1 MANYTDWNKALISY
15 FISGT
20 PRGIKIYLSVDEDV
34 IEHIGYNFE
43 QLPTNVTWVDDFCT
57 AVKRKVI
64 FEGQVN
70 LQHLK
75 GRDSQGLPKGVA
87 FLCATILAASQM
99 AQEEKI
105 SETNYFKR
113 LREILALPG
122 FSRPPGMKL
131 GNEAEEPLWREWNHW
146 LMEHRFLPSAQRGRG
161 GSTTYINYPISQSL
175 LRRTDKDKLRQLFQ
189 EKQWQAQWDAQ
200 TLFTH
205 IRREAGGFG
214 IHLKELLTENKQRHE
229 AIVEALHQVYEQW
242 KAQGCP
248 IADKNNYCTWSRHLF
263 CGLYRTEDPFL
274 GQVDYSLYP
283 KQQRGRRLESV
294 EIQLGDNPHPLREE
308 RPGWYFPLEY
318 SGNGKELENGAK
330 YQITS
335 PNDLDYLIL
344 PARDFWILIPDPENP
359 DSGAYASWEA
369 PSLGTQFI
377 LLCKQELLSDLE
389 RLRDEHLLKWSSTT
403 EAIFNSSEWVELQQC
418 MVVSQAWD
426 GVFIKNQTLKYALQ
440 PTVKLSISLSD
451 GLRVPTIGAW
461 LVEHSPKI
469 TIFGFYPTAQLQV
482 TQLSDN
488 QVIIDSSQSTNTSI
502 ALKISHPGDYLIEAS
517 FASES
522 SQRLVK
528 IVDWNSLAIDKDVL
542 CEVIQINSEYHI
554 LGSIIERSF

>member
-1 MANYTDWNKALISY
+1 MANYTDWNQALIDY
-15 FISGT
+15 FIKGT
-20 PRGIKIYLSVDEDV
+20 PHGTKIYLSVDEDV
-34 IEHIGYNFE
+34 IERIGYHFG
-43 QLPTNVTWVDDFCT
+43 QSSTSDTWVDDFCT

-75 GRDSQGLPKGVA
+75 GRDSQGLPKGIA

-113 LREILALPG
+113 LREILGLSG
-122 FSRPPGMKL
+122 FARPLGMKF
-131 GNEAEEPLWREWNHW
+131 GYEAEEPLWREWNRW
-146 LMEHRFLPSAQRGRG
+146 LMEDRFLPSAERGRG

-175 LRRTDKDKLRQLFQ
+175 LRLTDKDKLRKLFQ
-189 EKQWQAQWDAQ
+189 EKQWQAEWDAQ
-200 TLFTH
+200 TLFAH
-205 IRREAGGFG
+205 VRREAGGFN
-214 IHLKELLTENKQRHE
+214 IHLKELLTEKKQRHE

-248 IADKNNYCTWSRHLF
+248 TGEKNNYCTWSRHLF

-274 GQVDYSLYP
+274 GQVDYYLYP
-283 KQQRGRRLESV
+283 KQQRGRSLELV
-294 EIQLGDNPHPLREE
+294 EVKQGDNTHSLKEE

-318 SGNGKELENGAK
+318 SVSQKELENGAK

-335 PNDLDYLIL
+335 QDDLDYLIL

-377 LLCKQELLSDLE
+377 LLCKQELLSDIQ
-389 RLRDEHLLKWSSTT
+389 RLRDENLLKSSLTT
-403 EAIFNSSEWVELQQC
+403 QPIFNNSGWVEIQEC

-440 PTVKLSISLSD
+440 PSVKLSISFSG
-451 GLRVPTIGAW
+451 GLRVPKIGAW
-461 LVEHSPKI
+461 LVNHGPEI
-469 TIFGFYPTAQLQV
+469 TIFGFYPTAELKV
-482 TQLSDN
+482 TRLSDN
-488 QVIIDSSQSTNTSI
+488 QTLLENSQSINTSI
-502 ALKISHPGDYLIEAS
+502 MLDFAHPGDYLIEAS
-517 FASES
+517 FAGEL

-528 IVDWNSLAIDKDVL
+528 VVDWNYLEIEKCVHR
-542 CEVIQINSEYHI
+542 EVMLINSAYHI
-554 LGSIIERSF
+554 LGSVIQQNC

>member
-1 MANYTDWNKALISY
+1 MANYTDWNQALISY

-20 PRGIKIYLSVDEDV
+20 PHGTKIYLSVDEDV
-34 IEHIGYNFE
+34 IGRIGYNFE
-43 QLPTNVTWVDDFCT
+43 KLPTNVTWVNDLCT

-64 FEGQVN
+64 FEGEVN

-87 FLCATILAASQM
+87 FLSATILAASQM

-122 FSRPPGMKL
+122 SSRPPGMKL
-131 GNEAEEPLWREWNHW
+131 GYEAEEPLWQEWNRW

-161 GSTTYINYPISQSL
+161 GATTYINYPISQSL

-189 EKQWQAQWDAQ
+189 EKQWQAEWDAQ

-205 IRREAGGFG
+205 IRREVEKFG

-248 IADKNNYCTWSRHLF
+248 TADKNNYCTWSRHIF

-274 GQVDYSLYP
+274 GQVDYFIYP
-283 KQQRGRRLESV
+283 KQQRGRTLKSV
-294 EIQLGDNPHPLREE
+294 EVKLGNNPHPLTQE
-308 RPGWYFPLEY
+308 RPGWYFPLKY
-318 SGNGKELENGAK
+318 LVNGKELENGAK

-335 PNDLDYLIL
+335 PDDLDYLIL
-344 PARDFWILIPDPENP
+344 PAREFWILIPDPENA
-359 DSGAYASWEA
+359 DSGAYASWEV
-369 PSLGTQFI
+369 PSLGTSFI
-377 LLCKQELLSDLE
+377 LLCKRELLSDIE
-389 RLRDEHLLKWSSTT
+389 RLRDENLLKWSSTPQP
-403 EAIFNSSEWVELQQC
+403 IFNNSGWVELQQC

-440 PTVKLSISLSD
+440 PTVKLSISLSG
-451 GLRVPTIGAW
+451 GLRVPKIGAW
-461 LVEHSPKI
+461 LVEHSPQI
-469 TIFGFYPTAQLQV
+469 TISSFYPTAQLQV
-482 TQLSDN
+482 TRLSDN
-488 QVIIDSSQSTNTSI
+488 HTIFDSSESRNTSI
-502 ALKISHPGDYLIEAS
+502 SVNFSHPGDYLIEAI

-528 IVDWNSLAIDKDVL
+528 IVDWDDLAIEKDVF
-542 CEVIQINSEYHI
+542 CEKLPINSGYHI
-554 LGSIIERSF
+554 FGSVIEQSF

>member
-1 MANYTDWNKALISY
+1 MANYTDWNQALISY
-15 FISGT
+15 FISGIPHGT
-20 PRGIKIYLSVDEDV
+20 KIYLSVDEDV

-43 QLPTNVTWVDDFCT
+43 QLTTSGTWVNDFCT

-122 FSRPPGMKL
+122 FSRPPGMKF
-131 GNEAEEPLWREWNHW
+131 GCEAEEPLWQEWNRW

-175 LRRTDKDKLRQLFQ
+175 LRRTDKDKLRQIFQ
-189 EKQWQAQWDAQ
+189 EKQWQAEWDAQ

-205 IRREAGGFG
+205 IRREVGKFG

-248 IADKNNYCTWSRHLF
+248 TADKNNYCTWSRHIF

-274 GQVDYSLYP
+274 GQVDYCIYP
-283 KQQRGRRLESV
+283 KQQRGRRLKSV
-294 EIQLGDNPHPLREE
+294 EVQLGDNPHPLTQE

-318 SGNGKELENGAK
+318 SVNGKELENGAK

-335 PNDLDYLIL
+335 PDDLDYLIL

-377 LLCKQELLSDLE
+377 LLCKEELLSDIE
-389 RLRDEHLLKWSSTT
+389 RLRDEHLLKWRSTSQP
-403 EAIFNSSEWVELQQC
+403 IFNNSGWVELQQC
-418 MVVSQAWD
+418 MVISQAWD
-426 GVFIKNQTLKYALQ
+426 GVFIKNKTLKYALQ
-440 PTVKLSISLSD
+440 PTVKLSISLSG
-451 GLRVPTIGAW
+451 GLRVPKIGAW
-461 LVEHSPKI
+461 LVEHSPQI
-469 TIFGFYPTAQLQV
+469 TIFSFYPTAQLQV
-482 TQLSDN
+482 TRLSDN
-488 QVIIDSSQSTNTSI
+488 HTIFDSSQSTNTSI
-502 ALKISHPGDYLIEAS
+502 SVNFSHPGDYLIEAI

-528 IVDWNSLAIDKDVL
+528 IVDWDHLDIEKDVFREKL
-542 CEVIQINSEYHI
+542 PINSGYHI
-554 LGSIIERSF
+554 FGSVIEQSF